1 MNLGPRLEAVAALAA
16 VGKYKVGADIGT
28 DHAKLAMELARRN
41 ICGRVIAADKN
52 TGPCDAARSAISGE
66 KLSEVVE
73 VRQGDGLAVLAVGEA
88 DLITIAGMGGELMLS
103 ILAAGKAVLTN
114 RPRIVLQPQ
123 TDLPAVRSR
132 IYESGWQIVD
142 EAMAE
147 ENGHIYVILAVETT
161 ADKAESKPSE
171 EQLVTGLFI
180 REKYPELW
188 EKYAREN
195 IAKLRRAVAGMER
208 GKNAVKSA
216 EYARQKQELAVWE
229 NAI

>member
-1 MNLGPRLEAVAALAA
+1 MNLGLRLEAVAALAA

-41 ICGRVIAADKN
+41 ICHHVIAADKN
-52 TGPCDAARSAISGE
+52 AGPCEAARSAISGE
-66 KLSEVVE
+66 NLSELVE
-73 VRQGDGLAVLAVGEA
+73 VRQGDGLAVLTAGEA

-103 ILAAGKAVLTN
+103 ILAAGEAVLAN

-132 IYESGWQIVD
+132 IYENGWQITD

-147 ENGHIYVILAVETT
+147 ENGRIYVIMAIENA
-161 ADKAESKPSE
+161 ADKTVNRPTE

-180 REKYPELW
+180 RDKYPELW
-188 EKYAREN
+188 AKYAGEN

-208 GKNAVKSA
+208 GKNAVESA
-216 EYARQKQELAVWE
+216 EYARQKQELTVWE